1 MRISDWSSD
10 VCSSDLGVRY
20 GARSANERSV
30 VLNAPVPGGNLGAPD
45 EAEAVK
51 VSDTGLPADY
61 VTLGPVA
68 PDLNGGARFYV
79 PNPDFLLS
87 ESGLDAARAYFGLP
101 PGQPDFDPGRE
112 FDATENTLAAYVQG
126 KYAVDLSSG
135 ISLDGVV
142 GVRYKIGRAHD

>member
-1 MRISDWSSD
+1 MRNQMIQTFTRDKGDLFQIKGD
-10 VCSSDLGVRY
+10 VDHDFDGFLSNIAGGVRY
-20 GARSANERSV
+20 ARRSANERSV
-30 VLNAPVPGGNLGAPD
+30 VLNSPVPGGNLGAPD

-101 PGQPDFDPGRE
+101 PGQRSEEHTSELPAIMRIPD
-112 FDATENTLAAYVQG
+112 
-126 KYAVDLSSG
+126 
-135 ISLDGVV
+135 VV
-142 GVRYKIGRAHD
+142 FCL

>member
-1 MRISDWSSD
+1 MTPFFFVLRI
-10 VCSSDLGVRY
+10 RRPP
-20 GARSANERSV
+20 RSTRTDTLFPYTTLFRSNERSV
-30 VLNAPVPGGNLGAPD
+30 VLNSPVPGGNLGAPD

-87 ESGLDAARAYFGLP
+87 ESGLDAARA
-101 PGQPDFDPGRE
+101 
-112 FDATENTLAAYVQG
+112 
-126 KYAVDLSSG
+126 
-135 ISLDGVV
+135 
-142 GVRYKIGRAHD
+142 

>member
-20 GARSANERSV
+20 ARRSANERSV
-30 VLNAPVPGGNLGAPD
+30 VLNSPVPGGNLGAPD

-87 ESGLDAARAYFGLP
+87 ESGLDAARAYFGDRKSTRL
-101 PGQPDFDPGRE
+101 
-112 FDATENTLAAYVQG
+112 N
-126 KYAVDLSSG
+126 SS
-135 ISLDGVV
+135 
-142 GVRYKIGRAHD
+142 H